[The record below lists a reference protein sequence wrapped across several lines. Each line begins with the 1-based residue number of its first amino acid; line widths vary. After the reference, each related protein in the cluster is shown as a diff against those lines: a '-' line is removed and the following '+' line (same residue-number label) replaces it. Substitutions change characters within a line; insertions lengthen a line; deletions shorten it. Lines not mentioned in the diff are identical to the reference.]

1 MNRAVVSRPVVT
13 LGVSLK
19 MYFGYRR
26 TLDWCQAIAAQLA
39 ANADV
44 RSGAIEVFIIPSY
57 PTLAPVLE
65 IFDGLA
71 QVGAQNL
78 FWEDEGAYTGEV
90 SPRMLR
96 EMGCGVVEIGHA
108 ERRRHFA
115 ETDRQIADKTAAAW
129 RNGLTPVLC
138 LSEERP
144 MGVSEAVQVCR
155 QQLDC
160 SLAAARRSGL
170 SGELILAYE
179 PQWAIGAAQPASAHF
194 IGEVCQGLRDAL
206 DDARIRVI
214 YGGSAGPGLLSQL
227 DGQVDGLF
235 LGRFAH
241 DPLAFQ
247 SILKEAGSLCA
258 AAPIRSEEGVQW
270 QSA

>member
-1 MNRAVVSRPVVT
+1 MNTPVIT

-39 ANADV
+39 AHEGV
-44 RSGAIEVFIIPSY
+44 RSGAIEVFVIPSH
-57 PTLAPVLE
+57 PTLAPVLD

-71 QVGAQNL
+71 RVGAQNL

-96 EMGCGVVEIGHA
+96 EMGCSVAEIGHA
-108 ERRRHFA
+108 ERRRYFA
-115 ETDRQIADKTAAAW
+115 ETDQQIADKTVGAW

-138 LSEERP
+138 L
-144 MGVSEAVQVCR
+144 GEATRGSADAAVRACL
-155 QQLDC
+155 QQLDA
-160 SLAAARRSGL
+160 SLASARRDGL
-170 SGELILAYE
+170 NGELILAYE
-179 PQWAIGAAQPASAHF
+179 PQWAIGAATPASAHY
-194 IGEVCQGLRDAL
+194 IGQVCQALRLATADQGV
-206 DDARIRVI
+206 RII

-241 DPLAFQ
+241 DPAAFA
-247 SILKEAGSLCA
+247 SILDEAGRLCA
-258 AAPIRSEEGVQW
+258 SGTANKQGYAQW

>member
-1 MNRAVVSRPVVT
+1 MSAPILT

-19 MYFGYRR
+19 MYFGYRQ
-26 TLDWCQAIAAQLA
+26 TLDWCQAIAGQLRA
-39 ANADV
+39 HADV
-44 RSGAIEVFIIPSY
+44 RSGAIAVFIIPGC

-78 FWEDEGAYTGEV
+78 FWEDRGAYTGEV
-90 SPRMLR
+90 SPLMLR
-96 EMGCGVVEIGHA
+96 EMGCRVVEIGHA
-108 ERRRHFA
+108 ERRRYFA

-138 LSEERP
+138 LGEEHQ
-144 MGVSEAVQVCR
+144 GSVEAAVQLCV
-155 QQLDC
+155 QQLDT
-160 SLAAARRSGL
+160 SLAPALRAGL

-179 PQWAIGAAQPASAHF
+179 PQWAIGAAQPASARY
-194 IGEVCQGLRDAL
+194 IGAVCQALRARL
-206 DDARIRVI
+206 SDDSIRVI

-227 DGQVDGLF
+227 DAQVDGLF

-241 DPLAFQ
+241 DPTAFQ
-247 SILKEAGSLCA
+247 SILDEAAAICA
-258 AAPIRSEEGVQW
+258 AFHAPAKGGAQW

>member
-1 MNRAVVSRPVVT
+1 
-13 LGVSLK
+13 
-19 MYFGYRR
+19 
-26 TLDWCQAIAAQLA
+26 
-39 ANADV
+39 
-44 RSGAIEVFIIPSY
+44 
-57 PTLAPVLE
+57 
-65 IFDGLA
+65 
-71 QVGAQNL
+71 
-78 FWEDEGAYTGEV
+78 
-90 SPRMLR
+90 
-96 EMGCGVVEIGHA
+96 
-108 ERRRHFA
+108 
-115 ETDRQIADKTAAAW
+115 
-129 RNGLTPVLC
+129 
-138 LSEERP
+138 

-155 QQLDC
+155 QQLDS
-160 SLAAARRSGL
+160 SLAVARRSGL

-206 DDARIRVI
+206 DDSRIRVI

-247 SILKEAGSLCA
+247 SIIEEAGSQCA
-258 AAPIRSEEGVQW
+258 AAPVRSEEGVQW

>member
-1 MNRAVVSRPVVT
+1 MSRPLVT

-26 TLDWCQAIAAQLA
+26 TLDWCRAIAAQLA

-57 PTLAPVLE
+57 PTLAPVLD
-65 IFDGLA
+65 IFGGLA
-71 QVGAQNL
+71 RVGAQNL

-115 ETDRQIADKTAAAW
+115 ETDQQIADKTAAAW

-138 LSEERP
+138 LGEEHSL
-144 MGVSEAVQVCR
+144 GVSEAVQVCR
-155 QQLDC
+155 QQLDS
-160 SLAAARRSGL
+160 SLATARRSGL

-179 PQWAIGAAQPASAHF
+179 PQWAIGAAQPADAQF
-194 IGEVCQGLRDAL
+194 IGQVCQGLRDAL
-206 DDARIRVI
+206 DDPGIRVI

-227 DGQVDGLF
+227 RGQVDGLF

-241 DPLAFQ
+241 DPAAFQ
-247 SILKEAGSLCA
+247 SILEETGRLCA
-258 AAPIRSEEGVQW
+258 VSSDRYEESAQW

>member
-1 MNRAVVSRPVVT
+1 MSRPLVT

-26 TLDWCQAIAAQLA
+26 TLDWCRAIAAQLA
-39 ANADV
+39 ANTDV

-65 IFDGLA
+65 IFGGLA
-71 QVGAQNL
+71 RVGAQNL

-115 ETDRQIADKTAAAW
+115 ETDQQIADKTAAAW

-138 LSEERP
+138 LGEEHSL
-144 MGVSEAVQVCR
+144 GVSEAVQVCR
-155 QQLDC
+155 RQLDS
-160 SLAAARRSGL
+160 SLATARRSGL

-179 PQWAIGAAQPASAHF
+179 PQWAIGAAQPAGAQF
-194 IGEVCQGLRDAL
+194 IGQVCQGLRDAL
-206 DDARIRVI
+206 DDPGIRVI

-227 DGQVDGLF
+227 GGQVDGLF

-241 DPLAFQ
+241 DPAAFQ
-247 SILKEAGSLCA
+247 SIIEEAGRLCA
-258 AAPIRSEEGVQW
+258 ASSDRYEESAQW